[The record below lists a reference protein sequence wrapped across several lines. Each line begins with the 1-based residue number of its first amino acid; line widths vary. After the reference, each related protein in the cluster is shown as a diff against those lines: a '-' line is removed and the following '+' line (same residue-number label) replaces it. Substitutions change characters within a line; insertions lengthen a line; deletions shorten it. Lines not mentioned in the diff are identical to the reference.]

1 MRRRRAGDGAALI
14 VANGLLEAELERRV
28 CSHLIRAGQGEEEPA
43 KLGDKHGR
51 RNVLRRPSIV
61 VSYDGSAPSGVV
73 TIGDFAARRIDLD

>member
-1 MRRRRAGDGAALI
+1 VRATVRAHRRERLARSRT
-14 VANGLLEAELERRV
+14 ERRV

-43 KLGDKHGR
+43 KLGDEHGR
-51 RNVLRRPSIV
+51 RNVLVALPFV